1 MEGQSTDDTTWEY
14 DLVLKSQFPHFR
26 LEDKAE
32 FSEGSYRTL
41 EPNYDNKQDWDQML
55 DLTPKKPLTWKV
67 YSRRKRELVSEVAYR
82 YCFCKRN

>member
-32 FSEGSYRTL
+32 FSEEGGDRTL
-41 EPNYDNKQDWDQML
+41 EPNYDNKQDWGQML
-55 DLTPKKPLTWKV
+55 DLTPKRPITWKV
-67 YSRRKRELVSEVAYR
+67 YSGRKRERIS
-82 YCFCKRN
+82 